1 MARIEEGKLG
11 GRVDWFVLL
20 CCGNLIRYLAHFCIC
35 IGVDHRITHNSDGGG
50 VFIHGVRLI
59 ALAEAAAHSK
69 QLLDGIDSTILRYIA
84 LGISNEAV
92 HHHLVPH
99 AFTELLFLAGVA
111 VFLISREYVPN
122 LMAVYIATSLVAQHE
137 HHRAVAALGFVF
149 IGALEGEAEYIILHT
164 CCINGHQHE

>member
-1 MARIEEGKLG
+1 M
-11 GRVDWFVLL
+11 LL
-20 CCGNLIRYLAHFCIC
+20 CRGDLIRYLAHLCIG
-35 IGVDHRITHNSDGGG
+35 IGVDRRITHDSDGGG

-69 QLLDGIDSTILRYIA
+69 QLLDGIDRTILRYIA

-92 HHHLVPH
+92 HHHLMPH
-99 AFTELLFLAGVA
+99 ALAELLFLAGVV

-122 LMAVYIATSLVAQHE
+122 LMAIDIATSLVAQHE
-137 HHRAVAALGFVF
+137 HHWAVAALGFVF
-149 IGALEGEAEYIILHT
+149 VGALEGKAEYIILHT

>member
-11 GRVDWFVLL
+11 RRVDWFVLL
-20 CCGNLIRYLAHFCIC
+20 CCGDFIRYLAHLCIGV
-35 IGVDHRITHNSDGGG
+35 GVDHRITHNSDGRG
-50 VFIHGVRLI
+50 VFIHGIRLI

-99 AFTELLFLAGVA
+99 AFAELLFFAGVA
-111 VFLISREYVPN
+111 VFLISRE
-122 LMAVYIATSLVAQHE
+122 
-137 HHRAVAALGFVF
+137 
-149 IGALEGEAEYIILHT
+149 
-164 CCINGHQHE
+164 